1 MAHPVRWIL
10 AFAISLIYRTLGVA
24 QGGRRPALVAG
35 QVSSGPSPD
44 CRPARALVL
53 NMSLA
58 IIAAL
63 ALSLA
68 ACSVSD
74 APLQTDGPPQVA
86 AGTSKADVLE
96 TLGEPDSRETM
107 VKQQE
112 SMWGPPEAWW
122 HTLEMGDTVEIWS
135 YLFPEGTLQ
144 LYFLQGSK
152 TVDYQAFLDND
163 VVY

>member
-1 MAHPVRWIL
+1 MTHSVRW
-10 AFAISLIYRTLGVA
+10 
-24 QGGRRPALVAG
+24 
-35 QVSSGPSPD
+35 
-44 CRPARALVL
+44 
-53 NMSLA
+53 MLA
-58 IIAAL
+58 IVFVATL

-68 ACSVSD
+68 ACNLTD
-74 APLQTDGPPQVA
+74 APFQTHEPPQLAV
-86 AGTSKADVLE
+86 GTSKADVLE
-96 TLGEPDSRETM
+96 ALGQPDSRETI

-112 SMWGPPEAWW
+112 YIWGPPEAWW

-163 VVY
+163 VVC